1 MDSDFSYSSLVIL
14 IIGIQVLILGLI
26 GLFLFYRKFS
36 GSSKSESRIKTFL
49 VQHTRQASIF
59 GGTLIGITL
68 IAISIYYI
76 NTLDRTGQNKPVS
89 PISKRSSSPQLG
101 PSPYEKK
108 APFEQPSPKKAKPS
122 WNSEIK
128 YGDSRIREITR
139 KAIRGKVPD
148 FPKGKH
154 PPDPALH
161 SYLRLINSWLEDKDL
176 PGGQA
181 HDAKWFF
188 NRLVKDYG
196 FRGSE
201 STVKSFLKQRRK
213 DETSESDLLLL
224 LGSSCGQQ
232 AEVNWSMVNV
242 VLNETEVSLYLF
254 SMQSKWSKKCFVHC
268 CADTQLDAFI
278 DAHIRAFE
286 FFGGIFPNIV
296 YVTLPG
302 AMESELRRPNSAE
315 HDSFARFCAYYNIS
329 PRFRE
334 PGEEQE
340 KKDEEGCLPD
350 IWDKRMVSDSAAETL
365 EELNRTLLAEC
376 MATGDYPP
384 KGHSRTVND
393 LFKQEK
399 ICLLAFPKTPPVDV
413 PASDK
418 EAMPA
423 STITE
428 SKTPKS
434 HN

>member
-36 GSSKSESRIKTFL
+36 RSSESESRIKLFL

-59 GGTLIGITL
+59 GATLTGVIFIG
-68 IAISIYYI
+68 ISIYYI
-76 NTLDRTGQNKPVS
+76 NTLDRSGQHKPVA
-89 PISKRSSSPQLG
+89 PISKRSSSPQLR
-101 PSPYEKK
+101 PSPYEKND
-108 APFEQPSPKKAKPS
+108 PFEQPSPQKAKSS
-122 WNSEIK
+122 WNSETK
-128 YGDSRIREITR
+128 YGDSRMREITR
-139 KAIRGKVPD
+139 KTIRGDVPD

-154 PPDPALH
+154 PPTPALH

-176 PGGQA
+176 PKGQA

-201 STVKSFLKQRRK
+201 STVKNFLKQNSR
-213 DETSESDLLLL
+213 DQTSESDRLLL
-224 LGSSCGQQ
+224 LGSSCGQE
-232 AEVNWSMVNV
+232 AEVHWNSVDM
-242 VLNETEVSLYLF
+242 VLNGTEVNLYLF
-254 SMQSKWSKKCFVHC
+254 SMQSKWSEKCFVRC
-268 CADTQLDAFI
+268 CADAQLDSFI

-296 YVTLPG
+296 YVTLPE
-302 AMESELRRPNSAE
+302 AMERGLRNINSAA
-315 HDSFARFCAYYNIS
+315 HDSFARFCTYYNIS

-334 PGEEQE
+334 PNQEQGT
-340 KKDEEGCLPD
+340 KDIEGCLPD

-376 MATGDYPP
+376 MATGDHPR
-384 KGHSRTVND
+384 KGHSRTIND

-399 ICLLAFPKTPPVDV
+399 ICLLAFPKAPTD
-413 PASDK
+413 
-418 EAMPA
+418 
-423 STITE
+423 T
-428 SKTPKS
+428 
-434 HN
+434 N